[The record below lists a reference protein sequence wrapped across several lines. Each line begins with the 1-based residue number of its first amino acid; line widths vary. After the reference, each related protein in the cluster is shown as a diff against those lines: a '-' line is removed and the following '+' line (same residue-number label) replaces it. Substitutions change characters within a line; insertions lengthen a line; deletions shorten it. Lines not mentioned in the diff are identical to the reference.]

1 MTLPL
6 PNLRFVR
13 ASVAMA
19 GMLLAMTGQA
29 AEAKFIN
36 DLSPQEKADVGVAK
50 LTPSQAGA
58 LDGLVAHDAR
68 LARQGGVTGF
78 SSTFLARLS
87 PSQRDSAGIDRLSE
101 KEQAALNTFVART
114 IALGP
119 PPDQA
124 YTYSPPEK
132 PSPPP
137 PPPPTLVST
146 PLHAEVHGD
155 VSFTVGGGSHG
166 SSFYGTSTDL
176 NVTDPTGKF
185 TVGIGF
191 EQFRGKG
198 LIGLYGPNS
207 PYYYG
212 PVGPPYLAPYWGP

>member
-1 MTLPL
+1 
-6 PNLRFVR
+6 
-13 ASVAMA
+13 
-19 GMLLAMTGQA
+19 MLLAMGGQA
-29 AEAKFIN
+29 AEVRFIN
-36 DLSPQEKADVGVAK
+36 DLSPQERTAVGLSK
-50 LTPSQAGA
+50 LTPSQAA
-58 LDGLVAHDAR
+58 TLVVFVAHDAR
-68 LARQGGVTGF
+68 LARQGSVTGF
-78 SSTFLARLS
+78 SSTFLARLA
-87 PSQRDSAGIDRLSE
+87 PSQREAAGIDQLSE
-101 KEQAALNTFVART
+101 KEQAALDTFVART

-132 PSPPP
+132 ASPPP
-137 PPPPTLVST
+137 PPAPTLVSA

-155 VSFTVGGGSHG
+155 LSVTVGGGSHG
-166 SSFYGTSTDL
+166 SSFYGTSMDL

-191 EQFRGKG
+191 EEFRGKG

-207 PYYYG
+207 PYNYG